1 MQEFIHNIA
10 ALFKVK
16 TIISLVCIFVFA
28 YLAITQVITPDNVMV
43 IVSMVVAFYFGT
55 QSERKNSLDK
65 NDNSEYYVTSNTND
79 GNNGGNENDR
89 TIGY

>member
-28 YLAITQVITPDNVMV
+28 YLAIKQIITPDNVMAL
-43 IVSMVVAFYFGT
+43 VSMVIAFYFGT
-55 QSERKNSLDK
+55 QAVRDK
-65 NDNSEYYVTSNTND
+65 
-79 GNNGGNENDR
+79 
-89 TIGY
+89 

>member
-28 YLAITQVITPDNVMV
+28 YLAIKQIITPDNVMT
-43 IVSMVVAFYFGT
+43 IVSMVIAFYFGT
-55 QSERKNSLDK
+55 QAEKRGSEK
-65 NDNSEYYVTSNTND
+65 
-79 GNNGGNENDR
+79 
-89 TIGY
+89 

>member
-28 YLAITQVITPDNVMV
+28 YLAIKQIITPDNVMTL
-43 IVSMVVAFYFGT
+43 VSMVIAFDFGT
-55 QSERKNSLDK
+55 QAGKDK
-65 NDNSEYYVTSNTND
+65 
-79 GNNGGNENDR
+79 
-89 TIGY
+89 